1 MDLGSAPRP
10 TLIVTVQAKTRLIHT
25 SDFVMTCK
33 GMLHTAQIS
42 ATTDLR
48 TNFDTVDLFQQKLSG
63 KFESVN

>member
-10 TLIVTVQAKTRLIHT
+10 ALIVTVMQAKTSHT

-33 GMLHTAQIS
+33 GMLHTAQNS

-48 TNFDTVDLFQQKLSG
+48 TNFDTEDLFQQKLSG